1 MLGSLRKPGAGEQPT
16 SLRRLCR
23 GQFGLYLAGN
33 GLSLVGTWMQRIA
46 CSWLVWEWTHSAFW
60 LGILSAADLL
70 PVFLIGPFAGVA
82 ADRWDRLR
90 QNRLVQSASAV
101 IAALTAALLFF
112 GGLGLAGV
120 VLSVAAQGVLS
131 AAVQPARLAMIQQ
144 MVSREDLS
152 TAVALNSVNV
162 NLARLLG
169 PAVAGIMILYGDIAW
184 IFAFNAIVTTL
195 FVWVLARLH
204 IDRSL
209 QAGQTTGVWRELKDG
224 YIFIAHAQALWLI
237 LLVMLCGGAVVR
249 AMVELMPAIAAGAF
263 ARGASGLA
271 LLTSATA
278 LGAVT
283 SGLSIR
289 SSHTSGMLLAVLW
302 WWAVGGVAAIVL
314 TQTQNAGVAVLAAI
328 AIGAAVTRGLV
339 VTQTFVQLSTPDALR
354 GRVLSVHG
362 VVARG
367 SPAIGALGIG
377 YLADRVG
384 LALAVELSAG
394 LLILT
399 LILLSPFVRSVSRKL
414 RDLA

>member
-1 MLGSLRKPGAGEQPT
+1 MRGSLHKPGAGDQPT
-16 SLRRLCR
+16 ALRRLCR
-23 GQFGLYLAGN
+23 GQFGMYLAGN

-46 CSWLVWEWTHSAFW
+46 CSWLVWEWTHEAFW
-60 LGILSAADLL
+60 LGVLSAADLL

-90 QNRLVQSASAV
+90 QNRLVQSVSAV
-101 IAALTAALLFF
+101 IAALTAVLLFF
-112 GGLGLAGV
+112 DRLGLLGV
-120 VLSVAAQGVLS
+120 VLSVAAQGMLS
-131 AAVQPARLAMIQQ
+131 AAIQPARLAMVQQ

-169 PAVAGIMILYGDIAW
+169 PAVAGVMILYGDIAW
-184 IFAFNAIVTTL
+184 IFLFNAMVTTL

-204 IDRSL
+204 LDRPSL
-209 QAGQTTGVWRELKDG
+209 TDQTTGIWRELRDG
-224 YIFIAHAQALWLI
+224 YTFITRTQASWLM
-237 LLVMLCGGAVVR
+237 LLVMLCGGAIVR
-249 AMVELMPAIAAGAF
+249 AMVELMPAIAAGLF
-263 ARGASGLA
+263 ANGASGLA

-278 LGAVT
+278 LGAVA
-283 SGLSIR
+283 SGLAIR
-289 SSHTSGMLLAVLW
+289 SSRTSGMLWAVLW
-302 WWAVGGVAAIVL
+302 CWVIGGVAAIVL
-314 TQTQNAGVAVLAAI
+314 TQTRHAGLAVLAAI

-354 GRVLSVHG
+354 GRVLGVHG
-362 VVARG
+362 VIARG
-367 SPAIGALGIG
+367 SPAIGALAIG

-399 LILLSPFVRSVSRKL
+399 LILLSPFVRSASRKL
-414 RDLA
+414 RGFT